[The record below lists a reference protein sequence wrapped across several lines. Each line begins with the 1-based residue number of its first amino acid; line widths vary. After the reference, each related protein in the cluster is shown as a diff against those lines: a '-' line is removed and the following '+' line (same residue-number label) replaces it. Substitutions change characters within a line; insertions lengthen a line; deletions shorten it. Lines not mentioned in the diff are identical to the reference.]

1 MPVCGAANGE
11 TFSTRRQL
19 DTLLELHQ
27 EGQLTKKEYEERK
40 KKVEK
45 KAALGP
51 LDLRGCP
58 SPILK
63 RKAAA
68 TPPPPVAE
76 ETPAETPE
84 EVEEPPAEP
93 EPTEEE
99 AAAARE
105 AEAAAEAAADAEVA
119 AVPAPAPQPGAEPE
133 GSNDAAA
140 AEGGEEG
147 GEEGAVAEEVME
159 IEARVDEYEL
169 EAASGEVVAHGP
181 ILDLLPEDC
190 TFGDAA
196 AELSFDL
203 RPLLGGYQG
212 EALFCVLRQDPTV
225 PKRDRNHCGNNT
237 LCDPRS
243 FRLDKSACF

>member
-76 ETPAETPE
+76 ETPGETPE

-140 AEGGEEG
+140 AEEGGGEEG

-225 PKRDRNHCGNNT
+225 HRNEIGTTARRPHA
-237 LCDPRS
+237 LRS
-243 FRLDKSACF
+243 IRSS

>member
-1 MPVCGAANGE
+1 MALLTILPACCAANGE

-27 EGQLTKKEYEERK
+27 EGQLTKKEYEQRK

-84 EVEEPPAEP
+84 EAEEPPAEP
-93 EPTEEE
+93 EQTEEE
-99 AAAARE
+99 AAAAQE

-119 AVPAPAPQPGAEPE
+119 AVPAPAPQPEAEPE
-133 GSNDAAA
+133 GSNDDDA
-140 AEGGEEG
+140 AEEGGGEE

-169 EAASGEVVAHGP
+169 EAASGEVGR
-181 ILDLLPEDC
+181 
-190 TFGDAA
+190 F
-196 AELSFDL
+196 
-203 RPLLGGYQG
+203 
-212 EALFCVLRQDPTV
+212 
-225 PKRDRNHCGNNT
+225 
-237 LCDPRS
+237 
-243 FRLDKSACF
+243 